1 MKRYFTRLATG
12 VMAASI
18 VSTAALAQDTDAQT
32 QIITDSTPI
41 VIDNAASQALSD
53 ACLFYR
59 NLLGVIDQRHF
70 DGPTTTSHEDM
81 AYAALQNML
90 SDTYAEHFFDT
101 TTRTFDE
108 SVITYNNADETDID
122 TLTLGNAILDI
133 ERPAAGSLSSYED
146 QCHYMQNAAVTISG
160 AVGTEIFSLY
170 ESAVN
175 GAIHES
181 RDPHTSYLPPVDTQA
196 MRTSTNGSF
205 GGLGVEVSKSPEG
218 VLINT
223 PMEGTPAEEA
233 GLQAGDIIISADG
246 QPLQALT
253 LEEAVDLMRGPVGSD
268 ITVTIQR
275 GDDEPFDV
283 TITRGTIRMTAADVE
298 ALETAPT
305 IMHVDVETFNRQTIA
320 NIIDGFN
327 DVYGYARTAGEPI
340 ASLILDF
347 RNNPG
352 GLLTQAERISDL
364 FVSAIDPSNPGPLVA
379 TGKDAT
385 QGIVFEDSF
394 TGPQAILDNLD
405 IVILTNRGS
414 ASASEIVAGTM
425 QDAGFEV
432 IGNRTFGKGSVQ
444 TVMSVTR
451 SGSLPW
457 ILDRTPYGSVKITTE
472 AFFPGRSGLSNQGSG
487 IIPNVD
493 VQYNDIRDE
502 FDRDG
507 MREED
512 LPNTLHVGPL
522 SRAGQTSDFICSLK
536 AEFTGALDDQQMALI
551 PDEYEATLRIR
562 NEQTDQIENQTFFDI
577 DLHCA
582 VMRLQGVDD
591 TQYATITPTNPTPN
605 PHP

>member
-18 VSTAALAQDTDAQT
+18 VSTAALAQDSESQVQT
-32 QIITDSTPI
+32 ITSSTPI
-41 VIDNAASQALSD
+41 VIDNSARQALRE
-53 ACLFYR
+53 ACLFYD
-59 NLLGVIDQRHF
+59 NLLNVIDQRHF
-70 DGPTTTSHEDM
+70 DGPATTSHEDM

-90 SDTYAEHFFDT
+90 SDTYVEHFFDA

-108 SVITYNNADETDID
+108 SVITYNDADETDID
-122 TLTLGNAILDI
+122 TLTLGNTVLNID
-133 ERPAAGSLSSYED
+133 RPASGSLSSYED
-146 QCHYMQNAAVTISG
+146 QCQYMHSTAITIND
-160 AVGTEIFSLY
+160 ALGTEIFSLY

-253 LEEAVDLMRGPVGSD
+253 LDEAVDLMRGPIGTD

-275 GDDEPFDV
+275 GDAEPFDV
-283 TITRGTIRMTAADVE
+283 TITRGTIRMTAASVD
-298 ALETAPT
+298 ALESEPT
-305 IMHVDVETFNRQTIA
+305 VMHIDVETFNRQTIT
-320 NIIDGFN
+320 NIVDGFN
-327 DVYGYARTAGEPI
+327 DVYGDARTAGQPI
-340 ASLILDF
+340 TSMVLDF

-352 GLLTQAERISDL
+352 GLLDQAERISDL
-364 FVSAIDPSNPGPLVA
+364 FISALDPSNPGPLVA
-379 TGKDAT
+379 TGRNPSE
-385 QGIVFEDSF
+385 GIVREDSF
-394 TGPQAILDNLD
+394 TGPQAVLDNLN

-414 ASASEIVAGTM
+414 ASASEIVAGAM

-432 IGNRTFGKGSVQ
+432 VGNRTFGKGSVQ
-444 TVMSVTR
+444 SVMPVTR
-451 SGSLPW
+451 SGTLPW
-457 ILDRTPYGSVKITTE
+457 ALNRTQHGSLKITTE

-487 IIPNVD
+487 IIPDVD
-493 VQYNDIRDE
+493 VQYNDMRDE
-502 FDRDG
+502 LDRDG
-507 MREED
+507 VREED
-512 LPNTLHVGPL
+512 LTNTLEVGRL
-522 SRAGQTSDFICSLK
+522 SREGQTSDFICSLK
-536 AEFTGALDDQQMALI
+536 AEFSGALDDQQLALI
-551 PDEYEATLRIR
+551 PDDYEITWRIR

-591 TQYATITPTNPTPN
+591 TQYATIMPTNPTAN